1 MGLVEHTL
9 VVKDVVDFDRD
20 NTVAVVVVGIEVA
33 VDSTDLVEE
42 EILEYWFAY
51 LFAYY

>member
-9 VVKDVVDFDRD
+9 VVKDVVDSDRD
-20 NTVAVVVVGIEVA
+20 NTVVVVGIEVA

>member
-9 VVKDVVDFDRD
+9 VVKDVVDSDRD
-20 NTVAVVVVGIEVA
+20 NTVVVVVGIEVA